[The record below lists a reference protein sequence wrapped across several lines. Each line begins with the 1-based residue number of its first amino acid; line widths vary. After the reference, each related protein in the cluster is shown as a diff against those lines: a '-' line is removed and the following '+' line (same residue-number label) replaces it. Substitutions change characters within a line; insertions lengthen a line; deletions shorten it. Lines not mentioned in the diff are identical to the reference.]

1 MRSKYNAKR
10 TTVDGITFAS
20 KAEAVAYVNRKML
33 QANGDITNLR
43 LQSRFKIVINDVH
56 VCDYIADFEYDVTAT
71 GAHIVED
78 VKGVKTSVFVIK
90 QKLMKATHGIDVLCS
105 GKDEIPF

>member
-1 MRSKYNAKR
+1 MSKYHAIR

-20 KAEAVAYVNRKML
+20 KAEAAAYVNRKML
-33 QANGDITNLR
+33 QANGDISNLR
-43 LQSRFKIVINDVH
+43 LQPRFKIVVNGVH

-78 VKGVKTSVFVIK
+78 VKGVRTPAFVLK
-90 QKLMKATHGIDVLCS
+90 QKLMLATHGINVLCS

>member
-1 MRSKYNAKR
+1 MSKYHAIR
-10 TTVDGITFAS
+10 TTVDGIAFAS
-20 KAEAVAYVNRKML
+20 KAEAQAYRNRVLL
-33 QANGDITNLR
+33 QANGDISGLK
-43 LQSRFKIVINDVH
+43 LQPRFKIVINGVH

-78 VKGVKTSVFVIK
+78 VKGVKTAVFVLK
-90 QKLMKATHGIDVLCS
+90 KKLMLAVHGINVLCS